1 MKVYIMHVYKI
12 AHGETL
18 ICIINSSILEYA
30 GTYIYIYIYN
40 YYVSSDTS
48 NELICLIE
56 YHEYGIS

>member
-1 MKVYIMHVYKI
+1 MHVYKI

-56 YHEYGIS
+56 YHEYGMS